1 MDSGRWTLYSG
12 HWTLDARL
20 WTLDAGPWALDSER
34 WMLNPE
40 LWTLDSERWTLD
52 APFWTLDSELWSL
65 LLTVVEQ
72 DQNPVS
78 YFCLIKLFKT
88 YWVRISRDHGHACS
102 VETIGSDVAIFRNS
116 MLTLSVT
123 L

>member
-34 WMLNPE
+34 WMLNPG